1 MKEIIIIGHKTPDTD
16 AIVTSLIFARFLQKI
31 KKPIIGFLNF
41 KIRVASPSPL
51 NKETKFVL
59 KYFKQKAPPIIK
71 SLSDKNVFLVDHG
84 DYEQAAPGIKKAN
97 IVGVLDHHKLG
108 GLKTVSPIFY
118 RAEPIGS
125 SSTIL
130 AKMFLENN
138 LSLKKKEA
146 GLLLSA
152 ILSDTLKLT
161 SPTTTTEDK
170 KIVQFLAKISKEN
183 INKLAK
189 KMFEVKSDI
198 TGISPDKLVATDYKE
213 FKAGRTDFAIGVW
226 ETTSPQKIFQIKK
239 DIFSALAKLKKK
251 RKADFLF
258 FALIDIL
265 EKNSTLFI
273 LGEKEK
279 GLAEKIFKKKT
290 KENLIFLPGVVSRK
304 KQILPPLLKFL
315 EKK

>member
-1 MKEIIIIGHKTPDTD
+1 MNEIIIIGHKNPDTD
-16 AIVTSLIFARFLQKI
+16 AIVASVIFAQFLKKI

-41 KIRVASPSPL
+41 KIKVASSGPL

-59 KYFKQKAPPIIK
+59 KYFKQKPPFPIK
-71 SLSDKNVFLVDHG
+71 SLSNKNVFLVDHG
-84 DYEQAAPGIKKAN
+84 DYEQAVPGIKRAN

-108 GLKTVSPIFY
+108 GLKTTSPIFY

-125 SSTIL
+125 SSTIV

-170 KIVQFLAKISKEN
+170 KIIQFLAKISKEN
-183 INKLAK
+183 INRLAE
-189 KMFEVKSDI
+189 KMFEAKSDI
-198 TGISPDKLVATDYKE
+198 TGLSPDNLVATDYKE
-213 FKAGRTDFAIGVW
+213 FKAGKTCFAIGVW
-226 ETTSPQKIFQIKK
+226 ETTFPQKILKIKK
-239 DIFSALAKLKKK
+239 DIFSALVKLKKK
-251 RKADFLF
+251 RKMDFLF

-265 EKNSTLFI
+265 GKKSTLFVP
-273 LGEKEK
+273 GEKEK
-279 GLAEKIFKKKT
+279 KLAEKVFKRKA
-290 KENLIFLPGVVSRK
+290 KESLIFLPGVISRK